1 MYDTRRA
8 SKKARSTRVRNKFE
22 KAKKFNLFV
31 VCGHFIVG
39 AVLLGSGINN
49 GFIVDTWFRPVFGYG
64 DASWVGVAVAIASG
78 LCIGLGAYGLFIH
91 SERALKTILRLPAL
105 EAWIRGVSLVVLNV
119 GFVALGIA
127 GLDYRLSFLNSRGVG
142 FLLVIG
148 VILECS
154 TPIFGIVMQ
163 PLQNPA
169 TEVMEEELLEKF
181 ERRTISESYGALE
194 ERPINERFKALK
206 SGIDE
211 DTFDEA
217 IEAVPEVAPRPAPRR
232 RGGVLSRRD
241 VSQKPTTN
249 LSSPEQKPIKL
260 PNPDTQPLT
269 PTDEVDEVELMQR
282 LMKKYGEAPFLQS
295 LQSKNRA

>member
-1 MYDTRRA
+1 ML
-8 SKKARSTRVRNKFE
+8 K
-22 KAKKFNLFV
+22 KKFNLFV
-31 VCGHFIVG
+31 VCGHCIVG

-64 DASWVGVAVAIASG
+64 DASWVGVLVAIASG

-91 SERALKTILRLPAL
+91 SERALKTILRLPKV
-105 EAWIRGVSLVVLNV
+105 EAIIRGISLVVLNV

-163 PLQNPA
+163 PLQSPA
-169 TEVMEEELLEKF
+169 TEVMEEELMEKF

-194 ERPINERFKALK
+194 NRPINERFKALK

-211 DTFDEA
+211 DTFDDA
-217 IEAVPEVAPRPAPRR
+217 IDAIPEVSPRPTPRR
-232 RGGVLSRRD
+232 RGILSRRD
-241 VSQKPTTN
+241 ISQKPTTN
-249 LSSPEQKPIKL
+249 LSSPVQKPIKYVQPITGPL
-260 PNPDTQPLT
+260 NPA
-269 PTDEVDEVELMQR
+269 PTDEEDEVELMQR
-282 LMKKYGEAPFLQS
+282 LMKKYAEVPFLES